1 MNIREIIF
9 NNFNGIGNVL
19 NRRDITSEV
28 KVSPPLGT
36 EEYRLWKEK
45 EDREENKEKLLT
57 KP

>member
-9 NNFNGIGNVL
+9 NNFNGFGNIL
-19 NRRDITSEV
+19 KPKDITSEV

-45 EDREENKEKLLT
+45 EDREDNNLQKKVSG
-57 KP
+57 